1 MPALLPRCA
10 LLAATALTATFMT
23 PLAAQASGVTDADV
37 ESAKAEVSQLA
48 EEVDA
53 ASVQYE
59 AVEARLE
66 SSSARVEAARARVAS
81 QAAVIAKLET
91 ELAGLAVETFKRGGV
106 DPRLTALSGSA
117 DYAEGT
123 DTLTMVAERQAISL
137 SDIED
142 AQVVL
147 ERAQA
152 TAVTELDEV
161 KTLEAELVKRR
172 ADIEARLEGAKD
184 SLAVVEA
191 ENQARL
197 AAEEARRVEQAS
209 RSAAADAEAAAAA
222 APAGDA
228 AEVPAE
234 APATADEPDTEADAD
249 AVAPAA
255 AADTAPSSGGF
266 ATPTSGRF
274 SSPFGYRMHPVYGYS
289 KLHKGAD
296 IATGCGTPVVAAQDG
311 VVESAKWNG
320 SYGNYVVLQH
330 GGSLSTAYAHLEGF
344 AVTSGSVSKGETIGY
359 VGTTGVSTGCHLHF
373 EVREGGEFVDPMGY
387 L

>member
-66 SSSARVEAARARVAS
+66 SSSARVEAARARVTS

-142 AQVVL
+142 ALVVL

-222 APAGDA
+222 ASAGDA
-228 AEVPAE
+228 SE
-234 APATADEPDTEADAD
+234 APAEADEPDTEANAEVDAP
-249 AVAPAA
+249 VA

-344 AVTSGSVSKGETIGY
+344 AVTSGSVFKGETIGY